1 MIDVEARIREA
12 LKGKDAVGL
21 TCWRAV
27 KAKAE
32 AKVKEAGREAGQA
45 LTEEEQLAILRK
57 EIKERAEANEFR
69 AESHPE
75 FAVNRGV
82 ADILEAHLP
91 QAPSAEEADALIAR
105 AIAEVNPAGPREMG
119 KVMAALRQANPAL
132 DMAYAS
138 GKVKALLQ
146 ERG

>member
-1 MIDVEARIREA
+1 M
-12 LKGKDAVGL
+12 GL

-32 AKVKEAGREAGQA
+32 AKAKEAGREAGQA
-45 LTEEEQLAILRK
+45 LSEEEQLAILRK
-57 EIKERAEANEFR
+57 ELKERAEANEYR
-69 AESHPE
+69 EQIHPE

-82 ADILEAHLP
+82 AEILEAHLP
-91 QAPSAEEADALIAR
+91 QAPSAEETDALIAR

-119 KVMAALRQANPAL
+119 KVMAALRQADPAL